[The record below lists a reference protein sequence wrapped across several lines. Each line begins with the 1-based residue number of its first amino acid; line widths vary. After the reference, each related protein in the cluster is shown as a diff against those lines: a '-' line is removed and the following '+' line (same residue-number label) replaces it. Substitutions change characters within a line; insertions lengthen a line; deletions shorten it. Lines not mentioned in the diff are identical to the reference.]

1 MPQGSGALNGA
12 MTGASLGA
20 VAGPWGMAIG
30 AVAGLAL
37 GIVQDDANAKA
48 TEKQL
53 RGIATNTYTALF
65 DLQRQHNLEN
75 MRTSQAIADY
85 KNQGKLAVAQV
96 NANYGANEVIGAS
109 ADALRQAINYQEQ
122 QAEQSV
128 WLNHTTSVDNFNNQ
142 VNSIITQSNNQITQA
157 VNSDGQ
163 ANLQQLGGLVS
174 TGLQMYSK
182 YKGSSDQGA
191 GNSFLQQ
198 FNQDGQ
204 YSGGNQGFYGLSSFS
219 TDNTSGTLLSQF

>member
-12 MTGASLGA
+12 MTGASMGA

-37 GIVQDDANAKA
+37 GMAQDDANAKA
-48 TEKQL
+48 TDKQL
-53 RGIATNTYTALF
+53 NSIASNTYSALF
-65 DLQRQHNLEN
+65 DLQRQHNIDN
-75 MRTSQAIADY
+75 MRTSQALADY
-85 KNQGKLAVAQV
+85 KNQGRLAVAQV

-109 ADALRQAINYQEQ
+109 ADALRQAITYQEQ
-122 QAEQSV
+122 QAEASV
-128 WLNHTTSVDNFNNQ
+128 WVNHTIGVENYNSQ
-142 VNSIITQSNNQITQA
+142 VNSVTATAREQMKQSVAQ
-157 VNSDGQ
+157 DGQ

-174 TGLQMYSK
+174 SGLQMYSQ
-182 YKGSSDQGA
+182 YKGTNNQTT

-219 TDNTSGTLLSQF
+219 TDNTGGTLISQF